1 MKEPGFFLRIG
12 LALSTFVK
20 VLFNGRYAAQVI
32 SIGDAEVGGVDEHSH
47 DTVPMDSLTT
57 AAAVPD
63 VEPPP
68 PIDENALN
76 RKALQFIGALQREG
90 RFIDFLMDEID
101 GAQDADIGAAARV
114 IHAGCKGVLNQYLTV
129 EPVWPGEEGSQVT
142 VDEGFDAHK
151 ISLTGNV
158 VGAPPFSGRLEHRG
172 WHATAIRL
180 PALSDSH
187 DPSILAPAEIE
198 L

>member
-76 RKALQFIGALQREG
+76 RKALQFIGALQQRADLSIFSWMKSMEPKMLTSVLPPAS
-90 RFIDFLMDEID
+90 FTP
-101 GAQDADIGAAARV
+101 DA
-114 IHAGCKGVLNQYLTV
+114 KGYSTN
-129 EPVWPGEEGSQVT
+129 
-142 VDEGFDAHK
+142 
-151 ISLTGNV
+151 I
-158 VGAPPFSGRLEHRG
+158 
-172 WHATAIRL
+172 
-180 PALSDSH
+180 
-187 DPSILAPAEIE
+187 
-198 L
+198 